1 MPDENAGVIIVM
13 LPGCPERPRFIKKR
27 KWFRE
32 LFHDFYKIN
41 VNLIPIPYPP
51 FYPPI
56 DEEKLE
62 YMIRE
67 FKRKYRRFWHDD
79 WEYWLHRLERD
90 WPDWDYLRYEYRRYL
105 PDMLHALRRLLKK
118 GIIQSVMVLW
128 MPDMID
134 YDIELSM
141 ELKNTFSDLNVIHV
155 NIGPGD
161 RLAEL
166 GLADLKFINYPNERD
181 KLHRALRSLGQFERE
196 KMPAAQ
202 KIFKRTP
209 EPDDIFL
216 GTASPNTVTHGEE
229 FTARFTAYKSTH
241 RIMVREIIDR
251 EAPSSEPRLDLESC
265 KWKKG
270 AKVTVRC
277 HSNNLEI
284 QNPVQKF
291 EWNGTYHILRFDAK
305 VRNDVSTN
313 RIIIK
318 FDVAVEGLPI
328 VFLRPEINL
337 IKTESDAE
345 RVSQLSLT
353 EDIAPETAFASYAK
367 GDRGSVLGRV
377 RSLQIYTGIDVFLD
391 CLSIRPG
398 EKWKPKLEDEIRIR
412 EIFWLFWSRRAKKS
426 EWVEWEWRTAL
437 KYKSL
442 EGIQPH
448 PLEPEELAPPPEELS
463 DLQFGSMY
471 EWYLTDL
478 KKFRH
483 RPRRAKVR
491 NNKPEG
497 CEHKK

>member
-1 MPDENAGVIIVM
+1 MPNENVGVIIVM
-13 LPGCPERPRFIKKR
+13 LPGGPERPRLFKER
-27 KWFRE
+27 KWFKA
-32 LFHDFYKIN
+32 LFHDFHKIN
-41 VNLIPIPYPP
+41 ANLIPFPFSSFPP
-51 FYPPI
+51 GRI
-56 DEEKLE
+56 LRDEDELE
-62 YMIRE
+62 YFI
-67 FKRKYRRFWHDD
+67 RKYRRFWIDEWD
-79 WEYWLHRLERD
+79 WLDRWERD
-90 WPDWDYLRYEYRRYL
+90 WPYWDHSWYKYRRYL
-105 PDMLHALRRLLKK
+105 PDMLYALHRLIKR
-118 GIIQSVMVLW
+118 GIIQGVIVLW
-128 MPDMID
+128 MLDMKD
-134 YDIELSM
+134 HDIELST
-141 ELKNTFSDLNVIHV
+141 ELKNTFSDLNFIHV
-155 NIGPGD
+155 NIGPSDQLAD
-161 RLAEL
+161 R
-166 GLADLKFINYPNERD
+166 GLADLQFINYPYERD
-181 KLHRALRSLGQFERE
+181 KLLRVLRSLSQFEGKPMLLE
-196 KMPAAQ
+196 Q
-202 KIFKRTP
+202 RTP
-209 EPDDIFL
+209 KPDDVFL

-229 FTARFTAYKSTH
+229 FTASFTAYKSTH
-241 RIMVREIIDR
+241 REMVREIIDR

-305 VRNDVSTN
+305 VRHDVSTN
-313 RIIIK
+313 RVIIK

-337 IKTESDAE
+337 IKTKSDVE
-345 RVSQLSLT
+345 GVSHLSIT

-367 GDRGSVLGRV
+367 GDRRSVLGRV

-412 EIFWLFWSRRAKKS
+412 EIFWLFWSRRAEKS

-448 PLEPEELAPPPEELS
+448 PLEPAELAPPPEELS